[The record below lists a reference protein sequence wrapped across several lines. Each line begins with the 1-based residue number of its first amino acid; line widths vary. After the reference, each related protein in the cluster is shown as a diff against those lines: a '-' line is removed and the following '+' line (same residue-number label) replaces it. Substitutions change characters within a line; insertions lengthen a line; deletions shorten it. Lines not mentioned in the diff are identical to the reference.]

1 MRIQTLEEDRLKLV
15 EAEFSPPP
23 PPPPTVAGSHEDA
36 QSRAHQEED
45 DERGAGCTEEMGVE
59 RDDESRTDT
68 GKKNREKAALII
80 QTNWRQHRQRV
91 CNMVHLC
98 KASH

>member
-23 PPPPTVAGSHEDA
+23 TVAGSHEDA
-36 QSRAHQEED
+36 QSRASQEED

-59 RDDESRTDT
+59 RDDESRP

-98 KASH
+98 KTSH